1 MKTSRQLMLTMT
13 IALVLAGCTGS
24 NPSNQSGTD
33 AAVQP
38 NPPAAPAVP
47 LTADEGALIEAAV
60 KGDNAQITKLLAA
73 GVNVNVRDSAGGT
86 PLAHAA
92 WFGHVDTVK
101 LLIEKGA
108 DLNAKKNDG
117 GTPVLLAT
125 WNKHPEVVE
134 ILKKAGAK

>member
-1 MKTSRQLMLTMT
+1 MKTNRQLMLTMT
-13 IALVLAGCTGS
+13 IALGLAGCTGS

-38 NPPAAPAVP
+38 AAPAVP
-47 LTADEGALIEAAV
+47 LTKDEAALIDAAV
-60 KGDNAQITKLLAA
+60 KGDNVQITNLLAA
-73 GVNVNVRDSAGGT
+73 GVNVNVRDSTGGT

-92 WFGHVDTVK
+92 WFGRVDTVK

-125 WNKHPEVVE
+125 WNKHPEVAE

>member
-1 MKTSRQLMLTMT
+1 
-13 IALVLAGCTGS
+13 
-24 NPSNQSGTD
+24 
-33 AAVQP
+33 
-38 NPPAAPAVP
+38 
-47 LTADEGALIEAAV
+47 
-60 KGDNAQITKLLAA
+60 LAA
-73 GVNVNVRDSAGGT
+73 GVNVNARDSSGGT

-125 WNKHPEVVE
+125 WNKHPEVAE
-134 ILKKAGAK
+134 ILKKAGAR